1 MAIVSHLV
9 FTLKMHPECIRV
21 LQEKEKINTNH
32 NHQETGKKL
41 KSQPNRK
48 YDESY
53 LQWGFL

>member
-1 MAIVSHLV
+1 
-9 FTLKMHPECIRV
+9 MHPECIGV
-21 LQEKEKINTNH
+21 LQEKEKVNTNH

-48 YDESY
+48 YDERF